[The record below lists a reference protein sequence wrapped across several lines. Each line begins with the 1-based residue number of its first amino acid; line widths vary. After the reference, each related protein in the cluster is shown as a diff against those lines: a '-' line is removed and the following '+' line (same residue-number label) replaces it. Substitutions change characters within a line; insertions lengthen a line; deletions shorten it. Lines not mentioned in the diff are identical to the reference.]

1 MATVYIDLRWAYW
14 AIHQHYPDIISDV
27 QICVNLSQ
35 HFTYVR
41 ATAPDIKHLM
51 MWDNR

>member
-1 MATVYIDLRWAYW
+1 MAAVYIDLRWAYW
-14 AIHQHYPDIISDV
+14 AIQYNITLTDV

-35 HFTYVR
+35 HFIYIR

-51 MWDNR
+51 VWDIR